1 MILLKSKYTNL
12 VALFI
17 FLLINVTY
25 CAFNNL
31 RSHSRFSPKLWIQ
44 TVDGLV
50 VIYKNID
57 TCYKGCP
64 TMDCI
69 ATEDWDDTSRNISP
83 EDNYIC
89 LVVKIPIDVNQ
100 ISTGNTKFIKKEI
113 CDSYCQPVM
122 GKRCRKK
129 EVCINLDCTSHADR
143 FLC

>member
-1 MILLKSKYTNL
+1 MIRLKSKYTNL
-12 VALFI
+12 VALFLFI
-17 FLLINVTY
+17 LINGTY
-25 CAFNNL
+25 CYSYNL
-31 RSHSRFSPKLWIQ
+31 RPQSRFSPKLWMQ
-44 TVDGLV
+44 TVDELV

-69 ATEDWDDTSRNISP
+69 STEDFEDTSMHISS
-83 EDNYIC
+83 DDDYIC
-89 LVVKIPIDVNQ
+89 LVVKIPIDENEK
-100 ISTGNTKFIKKEI
+100 STGNTKFIKKEI

-129 EVCINLDCTSHADR
+129 EVCINQDCSSKANR